1 MNEHNATQETTENST
16 ELEMIAMLRTYQPAL
31 SPSAKRRLWLE
42 TLQHAQGTTTLAQR
56 THKGLNRLLYGL
68 VAALIVCMVMIFVY
82 IPMTKPLSAG
92 LAVSA
97 TTAAA
102 TTPLQTQD
110 RLQSYRA
117 MLVQNGS
124 YLQFWYQA
132 PNLTRLEHYAPSASA
147 ATSGSNQWQRDAVQ
161 SLSTGKIPVDNHGLP
176 LTLSSVTVSSGT
188 RQWMLGNG
196 DGSSSGPVNGLY
208 VSSYERSYQDPLRLS
223 VPSTHDSLSAVLS
236 ALSGNTQATLIK
248 EDTSTVGRKTWLIQG
263 EYDGTQGQFWID
275 QEYFLILKQETNKN
289 TSEVLELELNTPLA
303 SSTFALDLSNTNW
316 QKAFQAFN
324 ENNANHPSGQDFAL
338 LTVPFTVYTISLDAS
353 VTSEIVLS
361 TPTYDPLTERV
372 SIYGVSRRDPFGS
385 PAIMF
390 TEQPAT
396 NASMT
401 DEHSIPA
408 NDVTGFGFI
417 NQGENSYDYDWVTH
431 GTRVSLHAAS
441 QFISAA
447 QFKALVQNIKY
458 HQPMVDTNAYAALWR
473 NIAKCAPYAVYAP
486 VMYAREDPIHSQIE
500 GMNLVTGMP
509 QITSGCGV
517 ISLPFYFT
525 TKPGIGV
532 QLTEYKGN
540 TAFNTQAPIR
550 IDSQLTQAF
559 YEING
564 ERHALTIIQDG
575 TTIRFEALVNEVS
588 KDDLVKLAGQLQLI
602 GK

>member
-56 THKGLNRLLYGL
+56 TRKGLNRLLYGF
-68 VAALIVCMVMIFVY
+68 VTALIVCTAMIFVY

-92 LAVSA
+92 LAVGA

-102 TTPLQTQD
+102 TTSLQTQD

-208 VSSYERSYQDPLRLS
+208 ASSYERSYQDPLRLS

-372 SIYGVSRRDPFGS
+372 SIYGLSRRDPFGS

-588 KDDLVKLAGQLQLI
+588 KDDLVKLTGQLQLI